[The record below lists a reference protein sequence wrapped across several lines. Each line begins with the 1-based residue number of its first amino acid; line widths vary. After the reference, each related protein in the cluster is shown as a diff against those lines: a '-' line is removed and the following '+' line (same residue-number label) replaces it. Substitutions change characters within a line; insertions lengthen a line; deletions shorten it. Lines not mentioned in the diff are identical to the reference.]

1 MDEAR
6 GSPTPLDG
14 LCLPVVRPELRD
26 DVCTHPPR
34 GPTLKALY
42 GYVRPHR
49 WAVVLGLLCA
59 PVLASLSAVLLG
71 VTLGVVA
78 VVGVGVAPVIPKI
91 GRPPSAGDR
100 SRRGG
105 GAQGV
110 APWRA
115 QRSGTDERNFVNTAS
130 APTTDETSLS
140 ARETLKALYVYVR
153 PHRRAVALG
162 LLCAL
167 VGAAGGL
174 LQPLATKALVD
185 RLASGDTIAGIL
197 VALTV
202 LVVLGTAVEAFGAYV
217 LERTAESVVLAA
229 RRTLVGRLLRLR
241 IAEWER
247 IPPGD
252 LMSRVTSDT
261 TLLRS
266 VSTQAVV
273 SAATGAVAFVAA
285 VVVMAFLDVVL
296 LGVTLG
302 VVVLVGGAVMLVMPR
317 IARATER
324 AQDAVGEISVVL
336 ERALGAFRTVK
347 ASGAEER
354 ETARVEAA
362 ARRAWRHGVQSA
374 KWEAVAGSADELA
387 VQLAFLAV
395 LGVGGARVAS
405 GEIPVSTLIAFLLY
419 LFYLIEPVS
428 RLVDAASQYQEGAAA
443 ISRIAQVERLAVEP
457 VEPVE
462 PTAGPKDALPRQGA
476 AVPGPASV
484 RFEDVSFRY
493 RPGRPYVQRQVSFE
507 VPGAGMTAFVG
518 PSGAGKSTVFALV
531 ERFYE
536 ADGGRVLVDG
546 KDVRDWSLS
555 ELRSA
560 IGYVEQD
567 APVLAGTL
575 RENLVFAAPGATD
588 DDIRDVVARTRLD
601 TLAERL
607 PHGLDTP
614 VGHRGSKLS
623 GGERQRIAIARTL
636 LRRPRL
642 LLLDEATSQLDA
654 VNELALRDVIVEVAL
669 ETTVLVVAHRLS
681 TVTGADRIVVMD
693 AGRVRAVGTH
703 EQLVGEDRLYA
714 RLAATQLLAP
724 AR

>member
-1 MDEAR
+1 M
-6 GSPTPLDG
+6 
-14 LCLPVVRPELRD
+14 
-26 DVCTHPPR
+26 
-34 GPTLKALY
+34 
-42 GYVRPHR
+42 
-49 WAVVLGLLCA
+49 
-59 PVLASLSAVLLG
+59 
-71 VTLGVVA
+71 
-78 VVGVGVAPVIPKI
+78 
-91 GRPPSAGDR
+91 
-100 SRRGG
+100 
-105 GAQGV
+105 
-110 APWRA
+110 
-115 QRSGTDERNFVNTAS
+115 NTAS
-130 APTTDETSLS
+130 AEATDETSPS
-140 ARETLKALYVYVR
+140 ARETLKALGAYVR
-153 PHRRAVALG
+153 PHRWAVALG

-185 RLASGDTIAGIL
+185 RLAAGETIAGIL
-197 VALTV
+197 MALTV
-202 LVVLGTAVEAFGAYV
+202 LVLVGTAVEAFGAYV

-241 IAEWER
+241 LAEWER

-261 TLLRS
+261 TLLRA

-273 SAATGAVAFVAA
+273 SAASGAVAFVAA
-285 VVVMAFLDVVL
+285 IVMMAFLDAVL

-302 VVVLVGGAVMLVMPR
+302 VVVLVGGAVALVMPK

-324 AQDAVGEISVVL
+324 AQEAVGEISVAL
-336 ERALGAFRTVK
+336 ERSLGAFRTVK
-347 ASGAEER
+347 ASGAEAR

-362 ARRAWRHGVQSA
+362 ARRAWRHGVKSA
-374 KWEAVAGSADELA
+374 KWESVAGSADELA

-395 LGVGGARVAS
+395 LAVGGARVAS

-428 RLVDAASQYQEGAAA
+428 TLIEAVTTYQEGAAA
-443 ISRIAQVERLAVEP
+443 LSRITQVERLAT
-457 VEPVE
+457 E
-462 PTAGPKDALPRQGA
+462 PTDRQTAALPQQGA

-493 RPGRPYVQRQVSFE
+493 RPGLPYVHRQVSFE
-507 VPGAGMTAFVG
+507 VPGTGMTAFVG
-518 PSGAGKSTVFALV
+518 PSGAGKSTVFALI
-531 ERFYE
+531 ERFHE
-536 ADGGRVLVDG
+536 ATGGRVLVDG
-546 KDVRDWSLS
+546 KDVQDWSLS

-575 RENLVFAAPGATD
+575 RENLVFAAPAATD
-588 DDIRDVVARTRLD
+588 DDIREVLARTKLD
-601 TLAERL
+601 TLVERL

-623 GGERQRIAIARTL
+623 GGERQRIAIARAL

-654 VNELALRDVIVEVAL
+654 VNELALRDVVAEVAG

-693 AGRVRAVGTH
+693 AGRVRSVGTH
-703 EQLVGEDRLYA
+703 EELVSQDRLYA
-714 RLAATQLLAP
+714 QLATTQLLAP

>member
-1 MDEAR
+1 M
-6 GSPTPLDG
+6 
-14 LCLPVVRPELRD
+14 
-26 DVCTHPPR
+26 
-34 GPTLKALY
+34 
-42 GYVRPHR
+42 
-49 WAVVLGLLCA
+49 
-59 PVLASLSAVLLG
+59 
-71 VTLGVVA
+71 
-78 VVGVGVAPVIPKI
+78 
-91 GRPPSAGDR
+91 
-100 SRRGG
+100 
-105 GAQGV
+105 
-110 APWRA
+110 
-115 QRSGTDERNFVNTAS
+115 NTAS
-130 APTTDETSLS
+130 ASTTDDPTTDETPLS
-140 ARETLKALYVYVR
+140 ARETLKALHAYVR
-153 PHRRAVALG
+153 PHRWSVALG

-185 RLASGDTIAGIL
+185 RLASGGTIAGIL
-197 VALTV
+197 IALTV
-202 LVVLGTAVEAFGAYV
+202 LVVLGTAIEAFGTYV

-241 IAEWER
+241 LTEWER
-247 IPPGD
+247 VPPGD

-261 TLLRS
+261 TLLRA

-285 VVVMAFLDVVL
+285 VAMMAYLDAVL

-302 VVVLVGGAVMLVMPR
+302 VVVLVGGAVALVMPR

-324 AQDAVGEISVVL
+324 AQKAVGEISVAL

-347 ASGAEER
+347 ASGAEQR

-362 ARRAWRHGVQSA
+362 ARRAWRHGVKSA
-374 KWEAVAGSADELA
+374 KWEAAAGSADELA

-395 LGVGGARVAS
+395 LAVGGARVAS
-405 GEIPVSTLIAFLLY
+405 GDISVSTLIAFLLY
-419 LFYLIEPVS
+419 LFYLIEPVAK
-428 RLVDAASQYQEGAAA
+428 LVDAVTSYQEGAAA
-443 ISRIAQVERLAVEP
+443 LSRIAQVERLTTEP
-457 VEPVE
+457 LTHPTTAPGPAPEPAPE
-462 PTAGPKDALPRQGA
+462 PA
-476 AVPGPASV
+476 PGPASV

-493 RPGRPYVQRQVSFE
+493 RPGLPHTHHQVSFE
-507 VPGAGMTAFVG
+507 IPPTGTTAFVG
-518 PSGAGKSTVFALV
+518 PSGAGKSTVFALI

-536 ADGGRVLVDG
+536 TTGGRVLVDG
-546 KDVRDWSLS
+546 KDVRDWPLPD
-555 ELRSA
+555 LRST

-575 RENLVFAAPGATD
+575 RENLLFAAPRATD
-588 DDIRDVVARTRLD
+588 EDVRDILARTRLD
-601 TLAERL
+601 TLVERL

-623 GGERQRIAIARTL
+623 GGERQRVAIARAL
-636 LRRPRL
+636 LRSPRL

-654 VNELALRDVIVEVAL
+654 VNELALRDVVAEVAG

-703 EQLVGEDRLYA
+703 EELIATDELYA
-714 RLAATQLLAP
+714 QLAATQLLTP
-724 AR
+724 TR

>member
-1 MDEAR
+1 M
-6 GSPTPLDG
+6 
-14 LCLPVVRPELRD
+14 
-26 DVCTHPPR
+26 
-34 GPTLKALY
+34 
-42 GYVRPHR
+42 
-49 WAVVLGLLCA
+49 
-59 PVLASLSAVLLG
+59 
-71 VTLGVVA
+71 
-78 VVGVGVAPVIPKI
+78 
-91 GRPPSAGDR
+91 
-100 SRRGG
+100 
-105 GAQGV
+105 
-110 APWRA
+110 
-115 QRSGTDERNFVNTAS
+115 NTAS
-130 APTTDETSLS
+130 APTTDETHETALS
-140 ARETLKALYVYVR
+140 ARETLRALYAYVR
-153 PHRRAVALG
+153 SHRWAVALG

-185 RLASGDTIAGIL
+185 RLASGETIAGIL
-197 VALTV
+197 IGLTV

-241 IAEWER
+241 IAEFER

-261 TLLRS
+261 TLLRA

-273 SAATGAVAFVAA
+273 SAASGAVSFVAA
-285 VVVMAFLDVVL
+285 IVMMAFLDVVL

-302 VVVLVGGAVMLVMPR
+302 VVVLVGGAVALVMPK

-324 AQDAVGEISVVL
+324 AQEAVGEISVVL
-336 ERALGAFRTVK
+336 ERSLGAFRTVK
-347 ASGAEER
+347 ASGAEGR

-362 ARRAWRHGVQSA
+362 ARRAWRHGLKSA

-387 VQLAFLAV
+387 VQSAFLAV
-395 LGVGGARVAS
+395 LAVGGARVAS

-428 RLVDAASQYQEGAAA
+428 TLVEAGSSYQEGAAA
-443 ISRIAQVERLAVEP
+443 LSRIAQVERLAT
-457 VEPVE
+457 E
-462 PTAGPKDALPRQGA
+462 PTDRQAVALPRPGA
-476 AVPGPASV
+476 TVPGPASV
-484 RFEDVSFRY
+484 RFENVSFRY
-493 RPGRPYVQRQVSFE
+493 RPGQPYVHQQVSFE
-507 VPGAGMTAFVG
+507 VPGTGTTAFVG
-518 PSGAGKSTVFALV
+518 PSGAGKSTVFALI
-531 ERFYE
+531 ERFHE
-536 ADGGRVLVDG
+536 ATGGRVLVDG

-575 RENLVFAAPGATD
+575 RENLVFAAPGAPD
-588 DDIRDVVARTRLD
+588 DDIRDVLARTKLD
-601 TLAERL
+601 TLVERL

-623 GGERQRIAIARTL
+623 GGERQRIAIARAL

-654 VNELALRDVIVEVAL
+654 VNELALRDVVAEVAR

-693 AGRVRAVGTH
+693 GGHVRAVGAH
-703 EQLVGEDRLYA
+703 EELMARDRLYA
-714 RLAATQLLAP
+714 QLATTQFLAP
-724 AR
+724 A

>member
-1 MDEAR
+1 M
-6 GSPTPLDG
+6 
-14 LCLPVVRPELRD
+14 
-26 DVCTHPPR
+26 
-34 GPTLKALY
+34 
-42 GYVRPHR
+42 
-49 WAVVLGLLCA
+49 
-59 PVLASLSAVLLG
+59 
-71 VTLGVVA
+71 
-78 VVGVGVAPVIPKI
+78 
-91 GRPPSAGDR
+91 
-100 SRRGG
+100 
-105 GAQGV
+105 
-110 APWRA
+110 
-115 QRSGTDERNFVNTAS
+115 NTAS
-130 APTTDETSLS
+130 ASTTDETPLS
-140 ARETLKALYVYVR
+140 ARETLKALHAYVR
-153 PHRRAVALG
+153 PHRRPVVLG

-185 RLASGDTIAGIL
+185 RLASGGTIAGIL
-197 VALTV
+197 IALTV
-202 LVVLGTAVEAFGAYV
+202 LVVLGTAVEAFGTYV

-241 IAEWER
+241 LAEWER
-247 IPPGD
+247 VPPGD

-261 TLLRS
+261 TLLRA

-285 VVVMAFLDVVL
+285 VVMMAYLDIVL

-302 VVVLVGGAVMLVMPR
+302 VVVLVGGAVALVMPR

-324 AQDAVGEISVVL
+324 AQEAVGEISVAL

-347 ASGAEER
+347 ASGAEHR

-362 ARRAWRHGVQSA
+362 ARRAWRHGVKSA
-374 KWEAVAGSADELA
+374 KWEAAAGSADELA

-395 LGVGGARVAS
+395 LAVGGARVAS
-405 GEIPVSTLIAFLLY
+405 GDIPVSTLIAFLLY
-419 LFYLIEPVS
+419 LFFLIEPVAK
-428 RLVDAASQYQEGAAA
+428 LVDAVTSYQEGAAA
-443 ISRIAQVERLAVEP
+443 LSRIAQVERLATEP
-457 VEPVE
+457 PAHPGQP
-462 PTAGPKDALPRQGA
+462 PTAPA
-476 AVPGPASV
+476 PGPASV

-493 RPGRPYVQRQVSFE
+493 RPGLPHTHHQVSFD
-507 VPGAGMTAFVG
+507 VPPTGTTAFVG
-518 PSGAGKSTVFALV
+518 PSGAGKSTVFALI

-536 ADGGRVLVDG
+536 ATGGRVLVDG
-546 KDVRDWSLS
+546 KDVRDWPLP

-575 RENLVFAAPGATD
+575 RENLLFAAPRATD
-588 DDIRDVVARTRLD
+588 REVRDVLSRTRLD
-601 TLAERL
+601 TLVERL

-623 GGERQRIAIARTL
+623 GGERQRVAIARAL
-636 LRRPRL
+636 LRKPRL

-654 VNELALRDVIVEVAL
+654 VNELALRDVVAEVAS

-703 EQLVGEDRLYA
+703 EELVGTDRLYA
-714 RLAATQLLAP
+714 QLAATQLLTP
-724 AR
+724 TH

>member
-1 MDEAR
+1 M
-6 GSPTPLDG
+6 
-14 LCLPVVRPELRD
+14 
-26 DVCTHPPR
+26 
-34 GPTLKALY
+34 
-42 GYVRPHR
+42 
-49 WAVVLGLLCA
+49 
-59 PVLASLSAVLLG
+59 
-71 VTLGVVA
+71 
-78 VVGVGVAPVIPKI
+78 
-91 GRPPSAGDR
+91 
-100 SRRGG
+100 
-105 GAQGV
+105 
-110 APWRA
+110 
-115 QRSGTDERNFVNTAS
+115 NTAS
-130 APTTDETSLS
+130 APTTDETSEASLS
-140 ARETLKALYVYVR
+140 ARETVEALWAYVR
-153 PHRRAVALG
+153 PHRWAVALG

-174 LQPLATKALVD
+174 LQPLATKTLVD
-185 RLASGDTIAGIL
+185 RLATGETVAGIL
-197 VALTV
+197 IALTV

-247 IPPGD
+247 IAPGD

-261 TLLRS
+261 TLLRA

-273 SAATGAVAFVAA
+273 AAATGAVAFVAA
-285 VVVMAFLDVVL
+285 IVMMAFLDVVL

-302 VVVLVGGAVMLVMPR
+302 VVVLVGGAAALVMPR

-324 AQDAVGEISVVL
+324 SQEAVGEISIAL
-336 ERALGAFRTVK
+336 ERAFGAFRTVK

-362 ARRAWRHGVQSA
+362 ARRAWRHGVKSA
-374 KWEAVAGSADELA
+374 KWESVAGSADGLA

-395 LGVGGARVAS
+395 LAVGGARVAS

-428 RLVDAASQYQEGAAA
+428 QLVDAVSHYQEGAAA
-443 ISRIAQVERLAVEP
+443 ISRITHVERLSTEP
-457 VEPVE
+457 AARR
-462 PTAGPKDALPRQGA
+462 TGALPRQRP

-493 RPGRPYVQRQVSFE
+493 RPGLPYIHQQVGFE
-507 VPGAGMTAFVG
+507 VPGTGMTAFVG
-518 PSGAGKSTVFALV
+518 PSGAGKSTVFALI

-536 ADGGRVLVDG
+536 ATGGRVLVDG
-546 KDVRDWSLS
+546 KDVQDWSLP

-575 RENLVFAAPGATD
+575 RENLVFAAPRATD
-588 DDIRDVVARTRLD
+588 DDIRDVLARTKLD
-601 TLAERL
+601 TLVERL
-607 PHGLDTP
+607 PQGLDTP

-623 GGERQRIAIARTL
+623 GGERQRIAIARAL
-636 LRRPRL
+636 LRGPRL

-654 VNELALRDVIVEVAL
+654 VNELALRDVVAEL
-669 ETTVLVVAHRLS
+669 AREITVLVVAHRLS
-681 TVTGADRIVVMD
+681 TVTGADRIVVME
-693 AGRVRAVGTH
+693 AGRVRSVGTH
-703 EQLVGEDRLYA
+703 EELVTEDRLYA
-714 RLAATQLLAP
+714 QLAATQFLTP